1 MKLQCW
7 TCDSCRVAVEGS
19 IGQVH
24 KVCTK
29 RANLLH
35 IYSPVLSH
43 TQLTGGPVALS
54 LKLTF
59 FSLQKSS
66 RLRFRV
72 TSALSSAPGESYP
85 PVTPAS
91 DVLTI
96 LALPIKR

>member
-54 LKLTF
+54 VK
-59 FSLQKSS
+59 
-66 RLRFRV
+66 
-72 TSALSSAPGESYP
+72 
-85 PVTPAS
+85 
-91 DVLTI
+91 
-96 LALPIKR
+96 